1 MSLPKALVLIGLALT
16 IASASLWIT
25 NSISYG
31 DVLFYSRDGRPV
43 VKEEL
48 DPLFGTT
55 VRTTSYEPGQWMGLM
70 DVAFPFGAAPWMALG
85 MGLSIAGIVL
95 ARRRRHAH
103 VGVARVASLVLVATL
118 AFSAANA
125 ATDAKVGVSGKRYVK
140 LNNAVRTNELTFVSN
155 APLEKIEGSA
165 SGIAG
170 GFMMDPANLEA
181 TSGTITVTTN
191 TMQTG
196 MSKRDGHMLGEEWL
210 DAEHYPSITY
220 TVREL
225 RNISV
230 VQTDG
235 AKATIKATAIGEFT
249 MHGITKAMEATVTI
263 TYVRASDATK
273 ARASGDLVM
282 LDARFT
288 VPWNEYGI
296 KGRKSFND
304 KVSQSI
310 EIHASL
316 FGNTG
321 DK

>member
-1 MSLPKALVLIGLALT
+1 M
-16 IASASLWIT
+16 
-25 NSISYG
+25 
-31 DVLFYSRDGRPV
+31 
-43 VKEEL
+43 
-48 DPLFGTT
+48 
-55 VRTTSYEPGQWMGLM
+55 
-70 DVAFPFGAAPWMALG
+70 AFG
-85 MGLSIAGIVL
+85 MGLSIAGFVL

-103 VGVARVASLVLVATL
+103 LGVARVASLALVATL
-118 AFSAANA
+118 AFSFANA

-170 GFMMDPANLEA
+170 GFMMDPANL
-181 TSGTITVTTN
+181 
-191 TMQTG
+191 
-196 MSKRDGHMLGEEWL
+196 GEEWL
-210 DAEHYPSITY
+210 DAEHHPSITY

-288 VPWNEYGI
+288 VPWNDFGI